1 MLFPNKDKII
11 KRDNRKLFISLL
23 ALWFI
28 VNIIQS
34 ILTEVISDEAYY
46 FLYGKFLAWGYYDH
60 PPMVA
65 LMIRLSSILFDGNLG
80 IRFMTVF
87 LQLGTLLLTW
97 EVIEE
102 SKYERSGVLYF
113 FLISASMTM
122 FTAYGFITTP
132 DASLLFFTAL
142 FLYGY
147 KGFLEKG
154 SWAMVFIL
162 SISMAGLVY
171 SKYQAVLVM
180 GFVVLSNLKIL
191 KSWRFWIAGI
201 LAIIILS
208 PHIAW
213 QVANDFPSF
222 KFHLVERSEEF
233 KWIFFLEYLPN
244 QMVIFNPFILGAI
257 IYVLIKYKFPDLF
270 MRALFF
276 LIIGF
281 IGFFWITSF
290 RGHVEPH
297 WTVACSGPIIILLV
311 NYIKND
317 EGLRKYVNYFI
328 APSLVLI
335 VITRILLI
343 TDIPLMNK
351 SDMNGKREK
360 YEFIESVSKDLPVVF
375 LSSFQGPSLF
385 SFFTGKEAFPVSTLL
400 TRQTQYD
407 IWQFEK
413 KYLNKPVFIVNTRG
427 SGPTLYEKDGFTF
440 TGYKT
445 DSLQTTNRLKISFD
459 IPSDQFNR
467 GDTVSM
473 AFTINNPG
481 DYDIDFNHSQFPVE
495 VCVAYL
501 RGKETHIQPVELSEP
516 IDIIQKGQ
524 LIKRKMKMVVPDVSE
539 GIYQFGVTLQTDL
552 GPTLNCHFVKVKI
565 SDHD

>member
-1 MLFPNKDKII
+1 MLFSNQDKII
-11 KRDNRKLFISLL
+11 KWDNRKLFISLL

-34 ILTEVISDEAYY
+34 LLTEVISDEAYY

-171 SKYQAVLVM
+171 SKYQAVLVI

-201 LAIIILS
+201 LL
-208 PHIAW
+208 
-213 QVANDFPSF
+213 
-222 KFHLVERSEEF
+222 
-233 KWIFFLEYLPN
+233 
-244 QMVIFNPFILGAI
+244 
-257 IYVLIKYKFPDLF
+257 
-270 MRALFF
+270 
-276 LIIGF
+276 
-281 IGFFWITSF
+281 
-290 RGHVEPH
+290 
-297 WTVACSGPIIILLV
+297 
-311 NYIKND
+311 
-317 EGLRKYVNYFI
+317 
-328 APSLVLI
+328 
-335 VITRILLI
+335 
-343 TDIPLMNK
+343 
-351 SDMNGKREK
+351 
-360 YEFIESVSKDLPVVF
+360 
-375 LSSFQGPSLF
+375 
-385 SFFTGKEAFPVSTLL
+385 
-400 TRQTQYD
+400 
-407 IWQFEK
+407 
-413 KYLNKPVFIVNTRG
+413 
-427 SGPTLYEKDGFTF
+427 
-440 TGYKT
+440 
-445 DSLQTTNRLKISFD
+445 
-459 IPSDQFNR
+459 
-467 GDTVSM
+467 
-473 AFTINNPG
+473 
-481 DYDIDFNHSQFPVE
+481 
-495 VCVAYL
+495 
-501 RGKETHIQPVELSEP
+501 
-516 IDIIQKGQ
+516 
-524 LIKRKMKMVVPDVSE
+524 
-539 GIYQFGVTLQTDL
+539 
-552 GPTLNCHFVKVKI
+552 
-565 SDHD
+565 

>member
-1 MLFPNKDKII
+1 MIFSNQEKII
-11 KRDNRKLFISLL
+11 KGDTRKLFFSLL
-23 ALWFI
+23 TLWFI

-46 FLYGKFLAWGYYDH
+46 SLYGKFLAWGYFDH

-65 LMIRLSSILFDGNLG
+65 VMIKLSSILFDGNLG
-80 IRFMTVF
+80 IRFMTVI

-97 EVIEE
+97 KVIDE
-102 SKYERSGVLYF
+102 SKYEQSGVLYF

-147 KGFLEKG
+147 KGFLG
-154 SWAMVFIL
+154 RRSWKMVFIL

-171 SKYQAVLVM
+171 SKYQAVLVI

-201 LAIIILS
+201 SAIIFLS

-213 QVANDFPSF
+213 QVTNDFPSF
-222 KFHLVERSEEF
+222 RFHLVERAEEF
-233 KWIFFLEYLPN
+233 KWIYFLEYLPN
-244 QMVIFNPFILGAI
+244 QMVIFNPFVLGAI
-257 IYVLIKYKFPDLF
+257 IYVLIKSKFPDLF
-270 MRALFF
+270 IRSLFF

-281 IGFFWITSF
+281 LGFFWITSL

-297 WTVACSGPIIILLV
+297 WTVACSGPIIVLLV
-311 NYIKND
+311 NSIKND
-317 EGLRKYVNYFI
+317 KGLRKYVNYFV

-335 VITRILLI
+335 LITRILLI
-343 TDIPLMNK
+343 TNIPLMTK
-351 SDMNGKREK
+351 SGMNGKREK

-385 SFFTGKEAFPVSTLL
+385 SYFTGKEAFPVSTLF

-407 IWQFEK
+407 IWKFEK
-413 KYLNKPVFIVNTRG
+413 KYLNKPVFLAYSR
-427 SGPTLYEKDGFTF
+427 SPHSTLYKKDAFTF
-440 TGYKT
+440 TGYRT
-445 DSLQTTNRLKISFD
+445 DSLQTTNRLKIAFD
-459 IPSDQFNR
+459 MPPDQVSA
-467 GDTVSM
+467 GDTLKL
-473 AFTINNPG
+473 AFTINNPC
-481 DYDIDFNHSQFPVE
+481 DYDIDFNHSQFPVR
-495 VCVAYL
+495 VFAAYL
-501 RGKETHIQPVELSEP
+501 KGKVTHIHPVELSGS
-516 IDIIQKGQ
+516 IGIIKKGQ
-524 LIKRKMKMVVPDVSE
+524 SVQRKIKTAVPDISE
-539 GIYQFGVTLQTDL
+539 GKYQFGITLQTDL
-552 GPTLNCHFVKVKI
+552 GPTLNCPFVKIKI
-565 SDHD
+565 IDHD